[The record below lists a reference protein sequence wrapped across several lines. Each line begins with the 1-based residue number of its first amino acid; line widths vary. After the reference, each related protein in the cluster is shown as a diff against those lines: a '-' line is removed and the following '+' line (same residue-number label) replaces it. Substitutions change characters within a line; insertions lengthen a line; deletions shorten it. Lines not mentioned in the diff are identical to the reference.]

1 MGLETAVLER
11 ITEFMNPPQII
22 RRGYVF
28 RLRGNARAEAR
39 LRRFSGCCRKVWNL
53 ALAEQQ
59 ARRER
64 GEPYLNYVGMAK
76 WFTAWRSD
84 PATAYLSEAPVH
96 ALQNT
101 LKSLDDAFQRL
112 FKKQGGYPKF
122 KRSGDPVGVRETDV
136 SCFAVDQHNGRVKLP
151 KVGWLRYRKSRDI
164 DGTPKIVTVT
174 RQLDGWSVSIMADL
188 RVDSRIPEATAIG
201 AADRGI
207 TNFLATDTGRLVAPL
222 DAHKQSLHR
231 LRRYQRS
238 VARKI
243 EAAKVAAGIPKDKP
257 FPKGFK
263 IQASNRLRK
272 AQSRVARI
280 HQKIARQRAD
290 FLHKLS
296 AQIADTHAVFCIE
309 DLKVRNMSA
318 SARGDAESPGR
329 NVKAYPQ
336 GVSPPRVAP
345 KALTRAR
352 KSGLNRSILDQGW
365 AMWAGMVEYKMQWR
379 GGRLIKVPAAY
390 TSQRCASCGHTHA
403 DNRKSEKFKCLECG
417 HEEHADINAA
427 KNILAAGHAVLSGE
441 QPGHAVVEDAVLS
454 GRPVKRLPTEGL
466 RRAA

>member
-1 MGLETAVLER
+1 MSE
-11 ITEFMNPPQII
+11 ISPI

-28 RLRGNARAEAR
+28 RLRGNAQAEAR

-59 ARRER
+59 ARHER
-64 GEPYLNYVGMAK
+64 VEKYASYVEMAK
-76 WFTAWRSD
+76 WLTAWRSD
-84 PATAYLSEAPVH
+84 SATAYLSETPVH

-101 LKSLDDAFQRL
+101 LKSLDDSFQRF

-122 KRSGDPVGVRETDV
+122 KRYGDAAGVRETDV
-136 SCFAVDQHNGRVKLP
+136 KCFAVDQINGRVKLP
-151 KVGWLRYRKSRDI
+151 KIGWLRYRQSRNI
-164 DGTPKIVTVT
+164 DGMPKIVTVT
-174 RQLDGWSVSIMADL
+174 RQLDGWVVSIMAEWKA
-188 RVDSRIPEATAIG
+188 DSRVPEATGIG

-222 DAHKQSLHR
+222 DAHKKSLHR

-243 EAAKVAAGIPKDKP
+243 EAAKIAAGVPKNAP

-263 IQASNRLRK
+263 LTKSNRLCK
-272 AQSRVARI
+272 AQARVARI

-296 AQIADTHAVFCIE
+296 TGIASTHAVFCIE

-318 SARGDAESPGR
+318 SAQGDAASPGR
-329 NVKAYPQ
+329 NVKA
-336 GVSPPRVAP
+336 
-345 KALTRAR
+345 

-365 AMWAGMVEYKMQWR
+365 SLWARMVEYKLQWR
-379 GGRLIKVPAAY
+379 GGHLVKVPAAY
-390 TSQRCASCGHTHA
+390 TSQRCSACGHVHTE
-403 DNRKSEKFKCLECG
+403 NRKGEKFRCRECG
-417 HEEHADINAA
+417 HEDHADVNAA
-427 KNILAAGHAVLSGE
+427 KNILAAGHAVLSGA
-441 QPGHAVVEDAVLS
+441 QPGHAVVEDAVQS

-466 RRAA
+466 RHAA

>member
-1 MGLETAVLER
+1 MTQ
-11 ITEFMNPPQII
+11 PQII

-28 RLRGNARAEAR
+28 RLRGNAQAEAK

-64 GEPYLNYVGMAK
+64 GEKYAGYVDMAK
-76 WFTAWRSD
+76 WLTAWRSD

-122 KRSGDPVGVRETDV
+122 KRYGDPVGVRETDV
-136 SCFAVDQHNGRVKLP
+136 ACFAVDQINWRVKLP
-151 KVGWLRYRKSRDI
+151 KLGWLRYRNSRNI
-164 DGTPKIVTVT
+164 NGTPKIVTVT
-174 RQLDGWSVSIMADL
+174 RQIDGWSVSIMTEL
-188 RVDSRIPEATAIG
+188 QIGTQIPAATAIG
-201 AADRGI
+201 AADRGV

-222 DAHKQSLHR
+222 DAHKKSLHR
-231 LRRYQRS
+231 LRRYQRA

-243 EAAKVAAGIPKDKP
+243 EAAKAAAGIQKNAS

-263 IQASNRLRK
+263 LQPSCRLRK
-272 AQSRVARI
+272 AQARVARI

-296 AQIADTHAVFCIE
+296 TGIAGTHAIFCIE
-309 DLKVRNMSA
+309 DMKVRGMIA
-318 SARGDAESPGR
+318 SAKGDAVSPGR
-329 NVKAYPQ
+329 SVRQKA
-336 GVSPPRVAP
+336 
-345 KALTRAR
+345 
-352 KSGLNRSILDQGW
+352 GLNRSILDQGW
-365 AMWAGMVEYKMQWR
+365 SMWAWMVEYKLQWR

-390 TSQRCASCGHTHA
+390 TSQRCSSCGHTHA
-403 DNRKSEKFKCLECG
+403 DNRKGEKFRCLQCG
-417 HEEHADINAA
+417 HEEHADTNAA

-441 QPGHAVVEDAVLS
+441 QPGHAVVEDAAQQ
-454 GRPVKRLPTEGL
+454 GRPGKRLPAEEL

>member
-1 MGLETAVLER
+1 MSSVCAATPGQKPNCAV
-11 ITEFMNPPQII
+11 TPAAA
-22 RRGYVF
+22 
-28 RLRGNARAEAR
+28 ARYGTWRWPSSRHGASAA
-39 LRRFSGCCRKVWNL
+39 N
-53 ALAEQQ
+53 
-59 ARRER
+59 
-64 GEPYLNYVGMAK
+64 PYLNYVGMAK
-76 WFTAWRSD
+76 WLTAWRSD
-84 PATAYLSEAPVH
+84 PATAYLSEAPIH

-122 KRSGDPVGVRETDV
+122 KRYGDPVGVRETDV
-136 SCFAVDQHNGRVKLP
+136 ACFAVDQHNGRVKLP
-151 KVGWLRYRKSRDI
+151 KLGWLRYRQSRAI
-164 DGTPKIVTVT
+164 EGTPKIVTVT
-174 RQLDGWSVSIMADL
+174 HQLDGWSVSIMAEL
-188 RVDSRIPEATAIG
+188 QIGTQIPAATAIG
-201 AADRGI
+201 AADCGI
-207 TNFLATDTGRLVAPL
+207 THFLATDTGRLVAPL

-243 EAAKVAAGIPKDKP
+243 EAAKVAAGIQKDKP

-263 IQASNRLRK
+263 IQTSNRLRK
-272 AQSRVARI
+272 AQARVARI

-296 AQIADTHAVFCIE
+296 TEIASAHAVFCIE
-309 DLKVRNMSA
+309 DLKVRSMSA
-318 SARGDAESPGR
+318 SAQGDAESPGR

-365 AMWAGMVEYKMQWR
+365 SMWAGLVEYKLQWR
-379 GGRLIKVPAAY
+379 GGRLIKVPASY
-390 TSQRCASCGHTHA
+390 TSQKCSACGFVHA
-403 DNRKSEKFKCLECG
+403 DNRKGEQFRCLACG

-441 QPGHAVVEDAVLS
+441 HPGHAVVEDAVKQC
-454 GRPVKRLPTEGL
+454 RPVKRHPTEGL
-466 RRAA
+466 RHAA